1 MKKIAVLY
9 AGLVRDYKICFDSF
23 KKNIV
28 ATNPDYKFEYFL
40 CLWDH
45 THPTI
50 EEHKNIEVMP
60 INEKKVLTY
69 FNPRAHLV
77 LDYREQKKVFS
88 NGKEYD
94 EIHQQKTVST
104 YSKERFINT
113 FLMQMYGLKKCF
125 EIFQEH
131 STEYDYILKNRFDFF
146 YYKPCLIPTEELE
159 SDKIYVLNIKNER
172 GFVDNICLG
181 KHRPMEIFMNTYDRL
196 TDTSWPPPRV
206 YIPRHQKEIYRPF
219 FPGRNYKR
227 RPHGYSKWM
236 EPSKKSDSHQIEVT
250 PQPVTCST
258 MLDSPESTFEINLRS
273 NNVEIYKS
281 LSWPT
286 WKYGAHIPPGLTQW
300 PTPIHR
306 LSLSP

>member
-94 EIHQQKTVST
+94 EIHQQKTIST

-131 STEYDYILKNRFDFF
+131 SAEYDYILKNRFDFF
-146 YYKPCLIPTEELE
+146 YYKPTLVPTEELE
-159 SDKIYVLNIKNER
+159 SDKIYILNIKNER

-181 KHRPMEIFMNTYDRL
+181 KHKPMEIFMNTYDRL
-196 TDTSWPPPRV
+196 IDTPRL
-206 YIPRHQKEIYRPF
+206 E
-219 FPGRNYKR
+219 
-227 RPHGYSKWM
+227 
-236 EPSKKSDSHQIEVT
+236 
-250 PQPVTCST
+250 
-258 MLDSPESTFEINLRS
+258 SPESTFEINLRS

-286 WKYGAHIPPGLTQW
+286 WKYGAYIPPGLIQW